1 MNMLHMAWCTIECS
15 WITGTERLSLSCTTG
30 AAMQQTCWYRFLQ
43 IFTQPSLIFHLVQFL
58 EHLLAHDCLPFLVL
72 DCVLAC
78 YYYPVLNHL
87 HHMYSASFISTILFW
102 ILGSISC
109 PSHSTPNVKSK
120 EMHWLNALIQVQQ
133 KRKQVSTQR
142 THWCVLHASS
152 MDCLICASDCCHPHN
167 ADSQND
173 VL

>member
-78 YYYPVLNHL
+78 YYYPVLHHL
-87 HHMYSASFISTILFW
+87 HHMYFASFLLTILFW
-102 ILGSISC
+102 MHGSTSC
-109 PSHSTPNVKSK
+109 PGHSTPNVKSK
-120 EMHWLNALIQVQQ
+120 EMHWLQIQQE
-133 KRKQVSTQR
+133 RKQVHEEPLNVFSMFLQ
-142 THWCVLHASS
+142 WMASYVT
-152 MDCLICASDCCHPHN
+152 SDCCHPHN
-167 ADSQND
+167 ANSQND